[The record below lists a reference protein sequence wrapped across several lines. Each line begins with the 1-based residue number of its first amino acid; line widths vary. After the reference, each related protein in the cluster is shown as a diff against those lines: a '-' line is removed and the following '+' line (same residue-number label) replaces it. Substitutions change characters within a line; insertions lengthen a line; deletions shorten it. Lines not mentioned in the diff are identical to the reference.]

1 MMRIAYLL
9 ADTDLSGGIR
19 VIAAQAD
26 ALVARGHEVTL
37 VTTGA
42 PLTWRRSR
50 ARWLY
55 VGGWPEVEASGYDFV
70 VGTFWT
76 TVRAAY
82 DLAPDRAIHLSQG
95 YEGSFTAYAG
105 VKEEIDAVYRL
116 PIPKLTVSAPLID
129 ICRRFADDVTC
140 VGQIV
145 DDDFFQPHP
154 PHAGVPRV
162 LLSGQA
168 QGDMKGIDLGYG
180 AARHARER
188 GAVFDLVRVSPWH
201 PAEGE
206 PADLASEFHVGIDT
220 ASMARL
226 LASCDVFV
234 GPNRHQEGFG
244 LPAAEALASG
254 VPAVLT
260 AIPSYL
266 SWDATHD
273 YAVFAP
279 EEDVEAIGNGIAALV
294 ADSGLRNG
302 LATRGREVAE
312 QFRSDRVGERLE
324 RYFSARLPR
333 RTSGR

>member
-1 MMRIAYLL
+1 MLRIAYLL
-9 ADTDLSGGIR
+9 ADTGLSGGIR

-26 ALVARGHEVTL
+26 GLVARGHEVTL

-50 ARWLY
+50 AKWLY
-55 VGGWPEVEASGYDFV
+55 VNDWPEVDASAFDFV

-82 DLAPDRAIHLSQG
+82 ELAPERAIHLSQG
-95 YEGSFTAYAG
+95 YEGSFTAYAA

-116 PIPKLTVSAPLID
+116 PIPKLTVSQPLVEV
-129 ICRRFADDVTC
+129 CRQFTDDVTF

-145 DDDFFQPHP
+145 DDDFFQPHRA
-154 PHAGVPRV
+154 HGGVARV

-168 QGDMKGIDLGYG
+168 QGDMKGIDLGYA
-180 AARHARER
+180 AARYARER
-188 GAVFDLVRVSPWH
+188 GALFDLVRVSPWH
-201 PAEGE
+201 PAEDE

-273 YAVFAP
+273 YAIFAA
-279 EEDVEAIGNGIAALV
+279 EEDVAAIGDGIATLV
-294 ADSGLRNG
+294 ADSDLRDR
-302 LATRGREVAE
+302 LSKRGREVAE
-312 QFRSDRVGERLE
+312 QFRSEKVGERLE
-324 RYFSARLPR
+324 RYFTARLPR